1 MAHRPTRH
9 DSFLAQAAVVADRS
23 TCLRRHIGA
32 ILVDPHHHQ
41 ISSGYNGAPAGQPHC
56 TTCRRDERNI
66 PSGEH
71 HEMCRAVGCHAEA
84 NALDQ
89 AGRGEA
95 RGATLYL
102 VSKDAKSGEVIYQLP
117 CYACSMK
124 LLNAGVARIVIR
136 CPDGDE
142 RPYTME
148 DPEEVYLLRDA
159 EMWAIPEEA

>member
-1 MAHRPTRH
+1 MHNRPDRH
-9 DSFLAQAAVVADRS
+9 ESFLAQAAVIADRS
-23 TCLRRHIGA
+23 TCLRRRIGA

-41 ISSGYNGAPAGQPHC
+41 ISSGYNGAPAGKPHC
-56 TTCRRDERNI
+56 TTCLRDERGI
-66 PSGEH
+66 PSGAH

-89 AGRGEA
+89 AGRDAA

-102 VSKDAKSGEVIYQLP
+102 VSKDAPTGDVIFQLP

-124 LLNAGVARIVIR
+124 ILNNGVDRVIIR
-136 CPDGDE
+136 SAPDAE
-142 RPYTME
+142 RPYE
-148 DPEEVYLLRDA
+148 IWDPEEIYAIRDA